1 MQCLCCA
8 NKMHNIKAGMRVEL
22 SSWEKSMLN
31 KDMVGTVE
39 QLGHP
44 ETLRRHTAKVR
55 WDNGHKDQWW
65 PVNMLFPVVRRRD
78 GTTTR
83 QI

>member
-1 MQCLCCA
+1 MECLCCRR
-8 NKMHNIKAGMRVEL
+8 KMHVIQAGMRVEL

-44 ETLRRHTAKVR
+44 ETQRRGTAQVR

-65 PVNMLFPVVRRRD
+65 PVRMLYPLKKK
-78 GTTTR
+78 GTS
-83 QI
+83 

>member
-1 MQCLCCA
+1 MECLCCR
-8 NKMHNIKAGMRVEL
+8 KKTHVIQSGMRVEL

-44 ETLRRHTAKVR
+44 ETQRRGTAKVR

-65 PVNMLFPVVRRRD
+65 PVGMLYPIKKKE
-78 GTTTR
+78 TS
-83 QI
+83 